1 MLSNFTVLTGPRIVP
16 LQTLD
21 VNENPLKLWDRE
33 SWMGVVK
40 LDGDRV
46 GELLPGFLA
55 LLEAADNIVERGSA
69 PEVLLLQ
76 AELFTALEAGKY
88 QSSVRQY
95 LERTYL
101 SLG

>member
-1 MLSNFTVLTGPRIVP
+1 MLSNFTVLTRPRIVP

-21 VNENPLKLWDRE
+21 INENPLELGDRK
-33 SWMGVVK
+33 SWMSVVE

-46 GELLPGFLA
+46 GEFLPGFLA

-76 AELFTALEAGKY
+76 AELFTALEAGKC
-88 QSSVRQY
+88 
-95 LERTYL
+95 
-101 SLG
+101 